1 MGDLTEHFS
10 TDEFRCRHCG
20 AVKTSCVML
29 EALEE
34 LRRIIGDRPI
44 VIVSGYRCPRH
55 NKAVGGATRSRH
67 VYGDAVDL
75 PSRLATPEQARRAGF
90 TGIGTRGPWAVHV
103 DTRPSPATWEY

>member
-10 TDEFRCRHCG
+10 AEEFRCRHCG

-29 EALEE
+29 EALEK